1 MTSSTAT
8 ISQLLKT
15 HFGYDSFKPNQ
26 EAIINDVLSGKDTL
40 AIMPTGGGK
49 SLCYQL
55 PALAK
60 NGTALVISPLIALMK
75 DQVDAL
81 RANGISAAYYNS
93 SQPEEEQQQV
103 LQQLTKGDLSLFYV
117 APESLP
123 NLRHTISTITLNLI
137 AVDEAHCISAWG
149 HDFRPAYTKL
159 GSLKEEFPQ
168 IPIIALTATADKATQ
183 NDISK
188 QLNISHAKKHLASFD
203 RQNLFLDVR
212 PGQSR
217 IKQILKFLGPRG
229 SQSGII
235 YCLSRKSTEK
245 LAQKLK
251 QSGYK
256 AKAYHAGLSPEDR
269 ASIQEDFVN
278 DTTPIIVAT
287 IAFGMGIDKSNVR
300 WVIHYN
306 MPKNIEGYYQE
317 IGRAGR
323 DGLKAHTL
331 LFYSYADVIQLR
343 RFTEGTATEE
353 FQLAKLERMQ
363 HYAEALSCRRK
374 ALLNYFGEHLTKDC
388 GYCDVCQNPPKYVDG
403 TVIAQKVCS
412 AVARVKEQEGVTMI
426 VDVLRGAKNAQVFDK
441 GYQHIKTYGAITNVS
456 WNDLQ
461 QYIIQLI
468 NLGVLEVYFHEN
480 GRLVLTPIAKA
491 ILFEGQNI
499 QLAHTED
506 VKALKDAKTTKVTKN
521 DSLFEQ
527 LRSKRSAIAAEKNVP
542 AYIIFSDASL
552 KDMIKKQP
560 TTIEAFADIS
570 GVGKAKLD
578 AYAEE
583 FIAVITS
590 YKAQQKP
597 KVDTYQQTLE
607 LYTQG
612 NTVEAISKE
621 RDLSENTI
629 YSHLLKLHLEDK
641 LSLNLNE
648 FVTDEE
654 LSKVKAASET
664 LNRPEG
670 LKPYYLHFEETI
682 PYWKLKFALTMLE
695 AQEK

>member
-1 MTSSTAT
+1 MTATTAT

-81 RANGISAAYYNS
+81 RANGIAAAYYNS

-137 AVDEAHCISAWG
+137 AIDEAHCISAWG

-159 GSLKEEFPQ
+159 GSLKQEFPH

-183 NDISK
+183 DDISK
-188 QLNISHAKKHLASFD
+188 QLNIPHAKKHLASFD

-217 IKQILKFLGPRG
+217 IMQILKFLSPRG

-278 DTTPIIVAT
+278 DTKPIIVAT

-343 RFTEGTATEE
+343 RFAEGAATEE

-468 NLGVLEVYFHEN
+468 NLGALEVYFHEN
-480 GRLVLTPIAKA
+480 GRLVLTPLAKA
-491 ILFEGQNI
+491 ILFEGQKI

-506 VKALKDAKTTKVTKN
+506 VKALKDVKTTKVTKN

-527 LRSKRSAIAAEKNVP
+527 LRSKRSTIAAEKNVP

-560 TTIEAFADIS
+560 TTIKEFATIS
-570 GVGKAKLD
+570 GVGKAKLE

-629 YSHLLKLHLEDK
+629 YSHLLKLHLEGA
-641 LSLNLNE
+641 LSLDLNE
-648 FVTDEE
+648 FVSQEE
-654 LSKVKAASET
+654 LSKVKKATET
-664 LNRPEG
+664 LNNPEG
-670 LKPYYLHFEETI
+670 LKPYYLHFEEKI
-682 PYWKLKFALTMLE
+682 PYWKLKFALTLLDT
-695 AQEK
+695 

>member
-1 MTSSTAT
+1 MTSTTSPIT
-8 ISQLLKT
+8 QLLKT

-60 NGTALVISPLIALMK
+60 EGTALVISPLIALMK

-93 SQPEEEQQQV
+93 SQPEEEQQHV
-103 LQQLTKGDLSLFYV
+103 LQQLTKGELSLFYV

-159 GSLKEEFPQ
+159 GSLKQEFPQ

-183 NDISK
+183 DDISK

-229 SQSGII
+229 AQSGII

-251 QSGYK
+251 QAGYK

-269 ASIQEDFVN
+269 ASIQEGFVN

-441 GYQHIKTYGAITNVS
+441 GYQHIKTYGAINNVS

-468 NLGVLEVYFHEN
+468 NLGVLEVYFHEK
-480 GRLVLTPIAKA
+480 GRLVLTPLAKA

-570 GVGKAKLD
+570 GVGKAKLES
-578 AYAEE
+578 YAEP
-583 FIAVITS
+583 FIDVIKT
-590 YKAQQKP
+590 YNAQQKP
-597 KVDTYQQTLE
+597 KVDTYQQTLQ

-612 NTVEAISKE
+612 MPVEDISKE
-621 RDLSENTI
+621 RDLSLNTI

-654 LSKVKAASET
+654 LSKVKTASKT
-664 LNRPEG
+664 LNHPEG

-695 AQEK
+695 DQEK